1 MKMLPHRCQTQP
13 FEQLSCP
20 QQTDTLL
27 ALIVHQLWLLLG
39 QKIKHEKAFELLG
52 LHIGE
57 HINNFP
63 QNLVRDHLQ
72 VQFS

>member
-20 QQTDTLL
+20 QQTGTLL

-39 QKIKHEKAFELLG
+39 QKNKHEKAFELLG
-52 LHIGE
+52 QHTGE
-57 HINNFP
+57 HITF
-63 QNLVRDHLQ
+63 HKI
-72 VQFS
+72 